1 MMPEQKDG
9 TTTRHNQFIRILG
22 NSEFSKKQN
31 EIGNS
36 VVRKFRTTADNDKIF
51 KINFYNCENPIE
63 FYGIK
68 IMQGL
73 EIEKEMILHT
83 YKRLHAVE
91 PVEIER

>member
-1 MMPEQKDG
+1 MKTGCENKIM
-9 TTTRHNQFIRILG
+9 RIFG
-22 NSEFSKKQN
+22 NSEFSKKHN
-31 EIGNS
+31 EIRNS
-36 VVRKFRTTADNDKIF
+36 VVRKFRTTADNNEIF
-51 KINFYNCENPIE
+51 RINIYNCENPIE
-63 FYGIK
+63 FDGIK